1 MSGAA
6 FSLNHSKTSTDQLTD
21 RENYPIL
28 VFGSGSKFN
37 TSSGTASKQCNR
49 QPWSG
54 KVAKTYTIRD
64 VAKRAG
70 VGIGTVSRVLNNS
83 PSVSE
88 ETRQKVLAAIEELNF
103 RPNVLAR
110 QLSSGGGMLSIGIIT
125 PFFTRPA
132 FVGRLEGIEHELAQ
146 TDYDLILYNVETP
159 EQKQNLFRRVP
170 SERRVDGLIIIALY
184 PTDEDVAHF
193 RRSGMP
199 VVLVDA
205 YHPDLPS
212 ITIDDED
219 GGRQAVQHLVSLG
232 HRRIAFI
239 SDDLETPFGFRA
251 SAQRLRGYHQVLR
264 EAGIPTRPEYQKHGQ
279 YGRQNAFYLMQELL
293 EVAEPPTAIFSTS
306 DTQAL
311 GAMEAIEK
319 LGLRIP
325 DDISVVGYDDIEV
338 ATYVGLTTIR
348 QPFYQSGVEGVHLLM
363 QVLEGM
369 EGSSGSIRLPVSL
382 VVRSTTAPPPVELSG
397 RARKERPPL
406 LRPDQ
411 G

>member
-1 MSGAA
+1 M
-6 FSLNHSKTSTDQLTD
+6 
-21 RENYPIL
+21 
-28 VFGSGSKFN
+28 
-37 TSSGTASKQCNR
+37 
-49 QPWSG
+49 
-54 KVAKTYTIRD
+54 AKTYTIRD
-64 VAKRAG
+64 VARRAG
-70 VGIGTVSRVLNNS
+70 VGIGTVSRVLNDS

-88 ETRQKVLAAIEELNF
+88 ETRQKVLAAIEELNY

-110 QLSSGGGMLSIGIIT
+110 QLSSGGGMLSIGIIV

-159 EQKQNLFRRVP
+159 EQKHNLFRRVP
-170 SERRVDGLIIIALY
+170 SERRVDGLIIISLY

-193 RRSGMP
+193 KRCNMP

-232 HRRIAFI
+232 HQRIAFI
-239 SDDLETPFGFRA
+239 SDDVETPFGFRA

-264 EAGIPTRPEYQKHGQ
+264 EAGISPRPAYQKHGQ

-293 EVAEPPTAIFSTS
+293 DLPEPPTAIFSTS

-338 ATYVGLTTIR
+338 ATYIGLTTIR

-369 EGSSGSIRLPVSL
+369 EGSAGSIRLPVSL
-382 VVRSTTAPPPVELSG
+382 VVRSTTAPPRVGLPG
-397 RARKERPPL
+397 RTHRPPE
-406 LRPDQ
+406 RQ
-411 G
+411 QR